1 MKAKV
6 CAHRRHDDLGA
17 ALDPY
22 ANLHRHVA
30 LPVGRVARGDK
41 QLGRHDS
48 SGEEL
53 AHALTV
59 CRHEHAA
66 SEAAQRRGWDADRPR
81 ADNIAVLVALLN
93 PDKEEIAHEIRNR
106 RVDGAVVEGADEVPQ
121 REAVHVAAVVQ
132 RLQLLV
138 RRSVDSHRPHLGHGV
153 EDFPH
158 VVLRGLR
165 PPPLGV
171 QVAQRGAYLWVL
183 DVGYRAGDETRVG
196 LGQVARADQL
206 QHDAQEPLVPPRLLR
221 TVDPRAVGRL
231 SACLASHAR
240 RARLRV
246 TQSVHHRPLRLCL
259 CHGGAHARSLL
270 DLGRNQLRAQLRLCR
285 LGRRLVDHR
294 LPQVLE
300 VALHYHTDTAKDL
313 HGAERRVANEPP
325 CCDGLSDGDKL
336 EAPRHVCRIFAAEA
350 FLRHASTDRVEL
362 AEHASVVVVQ
372 PLEVVL
378 VAELRRRLALDESPR
393 ARIHAAAEELPRDR
407 RPRARWCHPLRRA
420 RGHSSAVRFEPL
432 GNLILPLVVVVE
444 DEVKEVSWCAN
455 PCSPTEPPQPAAPP
469 AIVLGETPGLVI
481 RVTVGQVRLH
491 RALLTDNGEEMAART
506 HLAR

>member
-1 MKAKV
+1 MAGMKAKV
-6 CAHRRHDDLGA
+6 CAHRCHDDLGA

-22 ANLHRHVA
+22 ANLYRHVA
-30 LPVGRVARGDK
+30 LPVGRVTRGDK

-66 SEAAQRRGWDADRPR
+66 GEAAQRCWDADRPR

-106 RVDGAVVEGADEVPQ
+106 RVDGAVVEGADEIPQ

-138 RRSVDSHRPHLGHGV
+138 RRSVDSHRPYLGHGV

-165 PPPLGV
+165 PPPVPLHARRRLVVHLRSAKNFELGV
-171 QVAQRGAYLWVL
+171 QGAQRGAYLWVL

-221 TVDPRAVGRL
+221 TVDSRAVGRL

-246 TQSVHHRPLRLCL
+246 TQSVRHRPLR
-259 CHGGAHARSLL
+259 
-270 DLGRNQLRAQLRLCR
+270 
-285 LGRRLVDHR
+285 
-294 LPQVLE
+294 
-300 VALHYHTDTAKDL
+300 Y
-313 HGAERRVANEPP
+313 
-325 CCDGLSDGDKL
+325 
-336 EAPRHVCRIFAAEA
+336 
-350 FLRHASTDRVEL
+350 
-362 AEHASVVVVQ
+362 
-372 PLEVVL
+372 
-378 VAELRRRLALDESPR
+378 
-393 ARIHAAAEELPRDR
+393 
-407 RPRARWCHPLRRA
+407 
-420 RGHSSAVRFEPL
+420 
-432 GNLILPLVVVVE
+432 
-444 DEVKEVSWCAN
+444 
-455 PCSPTEPPQPAAPP
+455 
-469 AIVLGETPGLVI
+469 
-481 RVTVGQVRLH
+481 
-491 RALLTDNGEEMAART
+491 
-506 HLAR
+506 